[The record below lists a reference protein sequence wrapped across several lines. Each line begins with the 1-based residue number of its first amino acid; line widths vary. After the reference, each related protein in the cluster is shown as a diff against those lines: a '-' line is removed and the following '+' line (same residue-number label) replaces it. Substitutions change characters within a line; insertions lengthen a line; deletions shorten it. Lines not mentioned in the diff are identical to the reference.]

1 MCAVCRQRMPKESL
15 TRIAAVGDKIVLD
28 QNAGRGIYIC
38 HSEQCIQKGIKN
50 KILNKITKLNIP
62 DEIYEQLK

>member
-1 MCAVCRQRMPKESL
+1 MCAVCRQRMPKEKL
-15 TRIAAVGDKIVLD
+15 TRIAVLD
-28 QNAGRGIYIC
+28 DEIILDDNRGRGIYIC